1 MQLRDRLAS
10 LGYFKATQ
18 TAAPAATRPSF
29 PDVHDLLDGA
39 HRECEGG
46 RCFVAQ
52 TRYPLDHVHAGVA
65 LSDLLGHAG
74 DALALLG
81 NDPRLAFLEPERAVL
96 LDVETTGLA
105 GGTGT
110 YAFLIGLGYFADGAF
125 VVDQFFLR
133 DPSEERT
140 MLAVLGA
147 TLGGFEALITF
158 NGKCFDW
165 PLVETRHVYNR
176 VPLRPS
182 APLHL
187 DLLFPARRLFKRRLG
202 ACNLTALEPG
212 ALGLDHRV
220 GDVPG
225 YLIPTIYFE
234 YLRRR
239 DGRPLRQV
247 FEHNRKD
254 ILTMLAL
261 ATLMARQ
268 VGDPRGAPID
278 DPTDLYSLG
287 RLFEDAGRLE
297 TAVHCYERSLATP
310 GRAFDR
316 GEALARLSGVYKRL
330 DDRARAVALWE
341 EMVAAGAGSTY
352 PYVELAKH
360 LEHRAKEP
368 GRALDLAREA
378 ARRHEAVR
386 ALTTFR
392 RWRSE
397 QAELDRR
404 IARLERKLA
413 LQRDKRRSAA
423 VVAAE
428 PA

>member
-1 MQLRDRLAS
+1 VQLRDRLAS
-10 LGYFKATQ
+10 LGYFKSAQ
-18 TAAPAATRPSF
+18 AAAPAAPPPSR
-29 PDVHDLLDGA
+29 PDVHELLDGA
-39 HRECEGG
+39 QRECEHG

-52 TRYPLDHVHAGVA
+52 TRYPLDHVYAGVA
-65 LSDLLGHAG
+65 VSDLLAHAG

-81 NDPRLAFLEPERAVL
+81 NDPRLAFLDPEQAVL
-96 LDVETTGLA
+96 LDIETTGLA

-110 YAFLIGLGYFADGAF
+110 YAFLVGLGYFADGCF

-133 DPSEERT
+133 DPSEERA

-147 TLGGFEALITF
+147 TLGQFEAVVTF

-165 PLVETRHVYNR
+165 PLVETRHLYNR

-187 DLLFPARRLFKRRLG
+187 DLLYPARRLFKRRLG

-212 ALGLDHRV
+212 ALGLDPRV

-225 YLIPTIYFE
+225 YLIPPLYFE

-239 DGRPLRQV
+239 DGRPLRPV
-247 FEHNRKD
+247 FEHNRND

-261 ATLMARQ
+261 ATRMARQ
-268 VGDPRGAPID
+268 VGDPRNAPID

-297 TAVHCYERSLATP
+297 TAVHCYERSLGTP

-316 GEALARLSGVYKRL
+316 GEALARLSGTYKRL
-330 DDRARAVALWE
+330 DDRQRAIALWE

-360 LEHRAKEP
+360 LEHKAKEH
-368 GRALDLAREA
+368 GRALDLTREA
-378 ARRHEAVR
+378 ARKHEAVR
-386 ALTTFR
+386 GLMTYA

-397 QAELDRR
+397 RADLDRR
-404 IARLERKLA
+404 VTRLERKLA
-413 LQRDKRRSAA
+413 AQRDKRRSAA
-423 VVAAE
+423 VVAADM
-428 PA
+428 A